1 MVDMGTYEFND
12 LNTGENTREESFT
25 NTYTEKKNELE
36 HVRTSNKRLCVVLD
50 DKYDISY

>member
-25 NTYTEKKNELE
+25 NTYTEKKMNWN
-36 HVRTSNKRLCVVLD
+36 TSVLLIND
-50 DKYDISY
+50 YVWY